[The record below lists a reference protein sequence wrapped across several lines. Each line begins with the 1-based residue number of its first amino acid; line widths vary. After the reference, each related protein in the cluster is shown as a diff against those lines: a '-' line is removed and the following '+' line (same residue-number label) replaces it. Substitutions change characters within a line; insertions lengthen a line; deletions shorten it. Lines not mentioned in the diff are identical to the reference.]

1 MERYCVN
8 MYLHIG
14 KDIVINQKD
23 IVFILNFNS
32 IEENKENEKLLK
44 EIKKKENII
53 DISNGIQ
60 KTIILVKNKELSNW
74 YVTNIST
81 STLYKRKF

>member
-1 MERYCVN
+1 